1 MTLTGLLSSLVLQKG
16 IPSISPVSNI
26 KDQFISFTTALQLT
40 LDAIT
45 PLEQETV
52 SVFNLINRV
61 VVNDLFSLVNS
72 PESDVSL
79 KDGYAVLSSD
89 ISHASF
95 DKSVKLRVI
104 GAIPAGGQFDG
115 EVSSGS
121 IVRIW
126 SGAGIPAGADAV
138 LSEEFAR
145 LRDDWVVVTA
155 HAEPGRNI
163 LRKGADIQLGQ
174 RLVSAGTLV
183 SRPAQ
188 IGLLAAAGH
197 SHVPVVRRP
206 RVAIIATGDEVIAPG
221 QVLDKGKIYASNL
234 LTLSA
239 WCSLHRFS
247 SDVWVVKDEPEAIR
261 ARLSEAV
268 PAHDAIL
275 TSGGAWQGDRD
286 LVVRL
291 LDQLGWQKVY
301 HWVRMGPGKA
311 VGFGL
316 WHGKPVFCLPGGPPS
331 NQMAFIQLAL
341 PGLQKLA
348 GYRRPGL
355 PLVKAK
361 LTQSV
366 NGQQD
371 WTEFLEG
378 RFEDADDGVL
388 FRPFK
393 LLSRLQTLAVTEGIL
408 KIPEGTT
415 QLQAGSVVQ
424 VQLAPGYHLVESES
438 DKGGGQFL

>member
-1 MTLTGLLSSLVLQKG
+1 MKEQL
-16 IPSISPVSNI
+16 
-26 KDQFISFTTALQLT
+26 ISFTKALQLT
-40 LDAIT
+40 LEGIT

-52 SVFNLINRV
+52 SVFSLINRV

-79 KDGYAVLSSD
+79 KDGYAVLSLD
-89 ISHASF
+89 ISHASP
-95 DKSVKLRVI
+95 DKPVKLRVI

-115 EVSSGS
+115 AVSSGS
-121 IVRIW
+121 VVRIW
-126 SGAGIPAGADAV
+126 SGAQIPAGADAV

-145 LRDDWVVVTA
+145 TSDDAVVVTA
-155 HAEPGRNI
+155 DAEPGRNI

-174 RLVSAGTLV
+174 RLVSAGALV
-183 SRPAQ
+183 SRPPQ

-197 SHVPVVRRP
+197 SQVLVVQRP
-206 RVAIIATGDEVIAPG
+206 RVAIIATGDEIVAPG
-221 QVLDKGKIYASNL
+221 QALSRGKIYASNL

-239 WCSLHRFS
+239 WCSLHGFS

-261 ARLSEAV
+261 ARLLEAV
-268 PAHDAIL
+268 SAHDAIL

-311 VGFGL
+311 IGFGL

-331 NQMAFIQLAL
+331 NQTAFTQLAL

-348 GYRRPGL
+348 GYCRPGL
-355 PLVKAK
+355 PRVKAK
-361 LTQSV
+361 LVQSV
-366 NGQQD
+366 TGQED
-371 WTEFLEG
+371 WTQFLEG
-378 RFEDADDGVL
+378 RFEYADDGVL
-388 FRPFK
+388 FTPFK
-393 LLSRLQTLAVTEGIL
+393 LSSRLQTLATTEGIL
-408 KIPEGTT
+408 TIPEGTT
-415 QLQAGSVVQ
+415 QLQAGSMVQ
-424 VQLAPGYHLVESES
+424 VQLAPGCHLPERHDDE
-438 DKGGGQFL
+438 DAA